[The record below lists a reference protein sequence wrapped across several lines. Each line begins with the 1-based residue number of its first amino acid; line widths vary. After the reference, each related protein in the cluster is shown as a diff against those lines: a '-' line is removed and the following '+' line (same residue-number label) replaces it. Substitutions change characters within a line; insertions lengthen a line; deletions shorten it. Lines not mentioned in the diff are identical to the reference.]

1 MLYKEWL
8 SDWLENYV
16 KTSVKERTYAKYADI
31 VRIRLIPALGKY
43 ELNDLTPF
51 IVQRYI
57 TELLHYGNLKNGE
70 GLSANTVNLIIAV
83 IQSSMETAH
92 SIGLTDEYKMNKIK
106 RPRVQEKQISCFSP
120 SEQKTIEQAVLTDK
134 RGKMIGILICLYT
147 GLRVGELLALEWT
160 DIDFS
165 KNELKVCKTC
175 YDKGRSRIT
184 TAPKTT
190 SSVRVIPIP
199 KQLVPILKQRKK
211 QSKSQYVISQNGAYI
226 LVRSYQ
232 RSFELLL
239 KRLGIAHQGFH
250 SLRHT
255 FATRAL
261 ECGMDVKTLSEIL
274 GHKNAT
280 ITLNRYAHSLMDHK
294 REMMN
299 RLGKLI

>member
-1 MLYKEWL
+1 MLYEEWL
-8 SDWLENYV
+8 SEWLENYV
-16 KTSVKERTYAKYADI
+16 KTSVKERTYAKYAEI
-31 VRIRLIPALGKY
+31 VRVRLIPALGYY

-57 TELLHYGNLKNGE
+57 TELLHRGNLKNGK

-83 IQSSMETAH
+83 VQNSTKTAH
-92 SIGLTDEYKMNKIK
+92 SIGLTDEYKMNKTK
-106 RPRVQEKQISCFSP
+106 RPRVQEKQIICFTP
-120 SEQKTIEQAVLTDK
+120 SEQKMIEQAALTDK
-134 RGKMIGILICLYT
+134 RSKMLGILICLYT

-165 KNELKVCKTC
+165 KNELFVNKTC
-175 YDKGRSRIT
+175 HDKGKSRVT
-184 TAPKTT
+184 TTPKTI
-190 SSVRVIPIP
+190 SSARIIPIP
-199 KQLVPILKQRKK
+199 KQLVPILKQLKK
-211 QSKSQYVISQNGAYI
+211 QSKSQYVISENGTYI

-239 KRLGIAHQGFH
+239 KRLGIPHQGFH

-274 GHKNAT
+274 GHRSAT
-280 ITLNRYAHSLMDHK
+280 VTLNRYAHSLIDHK

-299 RLGKLI
+299 RLGKLM

>member
-8 SDWLENYV
+8 SEWLENYV

-31 VRIRLIPALGKY
+31 VRIRLIPSLGKH
-43 ELNDLTPF
+43 ELNDLPPF

-57 TELLHYGNLKNGE
+57 TELLHHGNLKNGE

-83 IQSSMETAH
+83 IQSSMKTAH
-92 SIGLTDEYKMNKIK
+92 YIGLTSEYKMNKIK

-120 SEQKTIEQAVLTDK
+120 SEQKMIEQAVLTDK
-134 RGKMIGILICLYT
+134 RSKMIGILICLYT
-147 GLRVGELLALEWT
+147 GLRVGELLAIEWT

-175 YDKGRSRIT
+175 YDKGKSRIT
-184 TAPKTT
+184 TTPKTI
-190 SSVRVIPIP
+190 SSVRIIPIP
-199 KQLVPILKQRKK
+199 KQLVPILKQLKK
-211 QSKSQYVISQNGAYI
+211 QSKSQYVISENGTYI
-226 LVRSYQ
+226 LIRSYQ

-280 ITLNRYAHSLMDHK
+280 VTLNRYAHSLMDHK

-299 RLGKLI
+299 RLGKLM

>member
-8 SDWLENYV
+8 SEWLENYV

-31 VRIRLIPALGKY
+31 VKIRLIPALGDY

-51 IVQRYI
+51 NVQRYI
-57 TELLHYGNLKNGE
+57 TELLHHGNLKNGE

-83 IQSSMETAH
+83 IQSSTKAAY
-92 SIGLTDEYKMNKIK
+92 SLGLTDEYKMDKIK
-106 RPRVQEKQISCFSP
+106 RPRVQEKQITCFSP
-120 SEQKTIEQAVLTDK
+120 SEQKMIEQAVLIDK
-134 RGKMIGILICLYT
+134 RSKMIGILICLYT

-165 KNELKVCKTC
+165 KNELFVNRTC
-175 YDKGRSRIT
+175 HNRGKSIVT
-184 TAPKTT
+184 TAPKTI
-190 SSVRVIPIP
+190 SSIRIIPIP
-199 KQLVPILKQRKK
+199 KQLVPILKQHKK
-211 QSKSQYVISQNGAYI
+211 RCESQYVISENGTYVP
-226 LVRSYQ
+226 VRSYQ

-239 KRLGIAHQGFH
+239 KRLGIPHQGFH

-280 ITLNRYAHSLMDHK
+280 VTLNRYAHSLMDHK

-299 RLGKLI
+299 RLGKLL

>member
-8 SDWLENYV
+8 SEWLENYV
-16 KTSVKERTYAKYADI
+16 KTSVKERTYGKYADI
-31 VRIRLIPALGKY
+31 IRIRLIPALGDY
-43 ELNDLTPF
+43 ELNDLPPF

-57 TELLHYGNLKNGE
+57 TELLHHGNLKNGE

-92 SIGLTDEYKMNKIK
+92 SIGLTDEYKMDKIK
-106 RPRVQEKQISCFSP
+106 RPRMQEKQIACFSP
-120 SEQKTIEQAVLTDK
+120 SEQKIIEQAVLTDK
-134 RGKMIGILICLYT
+134 RDKMIGILICLYT
-147 GLRVGELLALEWT
+147 GLRVGELLALEWA

-165 KNELKVCKTC
+165 KNELKVSKTC

-211 QSKSQYVISQNGAYI
+211 QCKSQFVISENGTYI
-226 LVRSYQ
+226 SIRSYQ

-239 KRLGIAHQGFH
+239 KRLNISHQGFH

-280 ITLNRYAHSLMDHK
+280 VTLNRYAHSLMDHK
-294 REMMN
+294 RDMMN

>member
-8 SDWLENYV
+8 SEWLENYV
-16 KTSVKERTYAKYADI
+16 KTSVKERTYGKYADI
-31 VRIRLIPALGKY
+31 IRIRLIPALGDY
-43 ELNDLTPF
+43 ELNDLPPF
-51 IVQRYI
+51 NVQRYI
-57 TELLHYGNLKNGE
+57 TELLHHGNLKNGE

-92 SIGLTDEYKMNKIK
+92 SIGLTDEYKMDKIK
-106 RPRVQEKQISCFSP
+106 RPRMQEKQISCFSP
-120 SEQKTIEQAVLTDK
+120 SEQKIIEQAVLTDK
-134 RGKMIGILICLYT
+134 REKMIGVLICLYT
-147 GLRVGELLALEWT
+147 GLRVGELLALEWA

-165 KNELKVCKTC
+165 KNELKVSKTC

-184 TAPKTT
+184 TGPKTT

-211 QSKSQYVISQNGAYI
+211 QCKSQYVISENGTYI
-226 LVRSYQ
+226 SIRSYQ

-239 KRLGIAHQGFH
+239 KRFGIPHQGFH

-280 ITLNRYAHSLMDHK
+280 VTLNRYAHSLMDHK
-294 REMMN
+294 RDMMN

>member
-16 KTSVKERTYAKYADI
+16 KTSVKERTYVKYADI
-31 VRIRLIPALGKY
+31 VRIRLTPALGDY

-57 TELLHYGNLKNGE
+57 TELLHHGNLKNGE

-92 SIGLTDEYKMNKIK
+92 SIGLTDEYKMDKIK

-120 SEQKTIEQAVLTDK
+120 SEQKIIEQAVLTDK
-134 RGKMIGILICLYT
+134 REKMIGILICLYT

-165 KNELKVCKTC
+165 KNELSVNKTC
-175 YDKGRSRIT
+175 HDKGKSRVT
-184 TAPKTT
+184 TTPKTT

-199 KQLVPILKQRKK
+199 KQLVPILKQRQKR
-211 QSKSQYVISQNGAYI
+211 SKSQYVISKNGAYI
-226 LVRSYQ
+226 PVRSYQ

-280 ITLNRYAHSLMDHK
+280 VTLNRYAHSLMDHK

-299 RLGKLI
+299 RLGKLM